1 MNPIDPQDLR
11 PCLVS
16 FLPKRTQ
23 FQRLAPDVVR
33 SVSLWLAWR
42 RHVKKG
48 LNYSSQNAA
57 MRVAMATV
65 VALLFLI
72 IVDEQLNDGR
82 YGRAAMTMLSQIT
95 KSFG

>member
-1 MNPIDPQDLR
+1 MP
-11 PCLVS
+11 LVC

-33 SVSLWLAWR
+33 SESLWLAWR
-42 RHVKKG
+42 WHVKKG

-57 MRVAMATV
+57 VTVAMATM

-72 IVDEQLNDGR
+72 FVDEQFNEAR

>member
-1 MNPIDPQDLR
+1 MP
-11 PCLVS
+11 LVC

-33 SVSLWLAWR
+33 CESLWLAWR
-42 RHVKKG
+42 WHGKKS
-48 LNYSSQNAA
+48 LNFSSQNVA

-72 IVDEQLNDGR
+72 IVDEQINDGR
-82 YGRAAMTMLSQIT
+82 YGRAAMAMLSQIT